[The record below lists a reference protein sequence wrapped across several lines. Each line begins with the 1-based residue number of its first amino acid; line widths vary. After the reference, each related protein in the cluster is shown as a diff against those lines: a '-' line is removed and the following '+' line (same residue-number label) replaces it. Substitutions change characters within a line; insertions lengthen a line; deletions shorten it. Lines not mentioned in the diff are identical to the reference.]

1 MLESVV
7 YEPKRSRQ
15 DDRRDHHEEG
25 RALQLLPG
33 RPGSLLGELDIGLFQ
48 IVDKLSHLYF

>member
-1 MLESVV
+1 MLESIV
-7 YEPKRSRQ
+7 YDPKRRRQ

-25 RALQLLPG
+25 RALQLLPI
-33 RPGSLLGELDIGLFQ
+33 RPGGLLGELDIRLFQ